1 MTEKNK
7 RDKLKT
13 NGAAVLS
20 SFHLEADRSSRG
32 MSVILSGI
40 IGISDFSEE
49 QILLNSHGGRIAV
62 NGKRLLISVYEGGS
76 VEISGRVEE
85 IAFKYGKN

>member
-7 RDKLKT
+7 PESIRSKNT
-13 NGAAVLS
+13 SISS
-20 SFHLEADRSSRG
+20 SFHLEADRSIRG
-32 MSVILSGI
+32 MAIILSGI

-49 QILLNSHGGRIAV
+49 QIILNSHGGRILI
-62 NGKRLLISVYEGGS
+62 NGRGLFICVYEGGS